1 MYPKINKEE
10 NLTKIAK
17 LLYIILTTADEREK
31 YVKMVQSN
39 YFDNCGPCHIFEIL
53 NLFDSESQLFILNL

>member
-17 LLYIILTTADEREK
+17 LLYIFLTTADEREK
-31 YVKMVQSN
+31 YAKMVQSN
-39 YFDNCGPCHIFEIL
+39 YFDNCGPCYIFEIL